1 MHEQTNA
8 LPGYKLFSMD
18 DSREKIVRTS
28 DPNWL
33 RSLALL
39 YRARASGVL
48 IDDAHLGINP
58 EDQTLLQMARISGLS
73 RREIAGVSVA
83 LGMSGVGVTMVIL
96 AILDPEPT
104 SKLGLLVGGGAVCVL
119 GGGFSA
125 IRILTQHKPPSI
137 RATAKGIEIFWT

>member
-1 MHEQTNA
+1 
-8 LPGYKLFSMD
+8 MD
-18 DSREKIVRTS
+18 DSLDKIVKTS

-39 YRARASGVL
+39 YKARASAVL
-48 IDDAHLGINP
+48 VDDAHLGINP

-96 AILDPEPT
+96 AFLDPEPT
-104 SKLGLLVGGGAVCVL
+104 SKLGLMVGGGAVCVL

-125 IRILTQHKPPSI
+125 IRILTNHKPPSI

>member
-8 LPGYKLFSMD
+8 LSGYRLFSMD
-18 DSREKIVRTS
+18 DSLEKIVRTS
-28 DPNWL
+28 DPGWL

-39 YRARASGVL
+39 YKARQAGVL
-48 IDDAHLGINP
+48 VDDAHLGINP

-96 AILDPEPT
+96 AFLDPEPT

-125 IRILTQHKPPSI
+125 IRILTSHKPPNI